1 MRHSIHD
8 ICEMASAIG
17 GTQIA
22 ARQWL
27 EAGFSPGDAA
37 AYARAGCFDVDRT
50 AKLKEAHIAP
60 HLLATSGLAWDY
72 CSGSVTLMELQ
83 RLVIVPET
91 RSAALL
97 LN

>member
-8 ICEMASAIG
+8 ICEMAAAIG

-50 AKLKEAHIAP
+50 AKLKEARIAP
-60 HLLATSGLAWDY
+60 HLLASSGLAWDY
-72 CSGSVTLMELQ
+72 CSGCVTLTELQ
-83 RLVIVPET
+83 RLIISEPMGC
-91 RSAALL
+91 SLL